1 MHRQELYDLEKDI
14 DEQQAED
21 LEQLRDESLEKTKD
35 ELQVH
40 ETSLI
45 KKLEQEGKFVSVKIN
60 RAKGQ
65 ISKFTCNTC
74 I

>member
-1 MHRQELYDLEKDI
+1 MHRKELYDLEKDI
-14 DEQQAED
+14 DEQHAED
-21 LEQLRDESLEKTKD
+21 LEQLRNEALEKTKD

-45 KKLEQEGKFVSVKIN
+45 KKLQQEGKFLSVKIN